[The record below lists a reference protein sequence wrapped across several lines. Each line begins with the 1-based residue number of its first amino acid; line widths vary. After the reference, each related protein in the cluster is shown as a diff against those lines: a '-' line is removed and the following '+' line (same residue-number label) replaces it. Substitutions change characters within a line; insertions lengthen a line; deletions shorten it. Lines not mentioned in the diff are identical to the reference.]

1 MLRHLTILITAF
13 AALITPLAADPP
25 QDPAPPAAASLPA
38 PRVVLLRDSLK
49 RRADLQAQLAVL
61 QKALAASPEPVA
73 EENARLEREAAA
85 ILESLESLES
95 SLRLEITG
103 VQDSETST
111 DKEVDLEKQL
121 RQVVRPALDFL
132 DDIMK
137 QPRELDELRRSI
149 TRRDREIPQIERALT
164 GLDATMAEVAQ
175 DPDSTANSE
184 LHRKLDDL
192 AAEYRRELDSRKA
205 ERTSLQRRLDDV
217 MSQRKGFGHYAA
229 RLWSRY
235 VLERLLNLLLA
246 ILAFGGV
253 LASLMWLHR
262 WFGRRGFRR
271 RFGISA
277 LLARVGDVC
286 YYTLAALAALAA
298 GFLVLWASGDWLLL
312 TLGMLMVAGLVLL
325 SRRTLPHFY
334 SQARLMLNLGPIREG
349 ERVTL
354 RGLPWLVKR
363 LHFHCEL
370 VNPSLTGGTLHLPL
384 SELENI
390 SSRAFSPRERW
401 FPTEEG
407 DWVELSDGTVGKVVL
422 QSPESVQILPVGGS
436 FRTFPATDF
445 LARSP
450 RNLSHN
456 FRVLTRFLLDLR
468 HAPDATT
475 TIPLAIEAAVRD
487 AVSTLLPPDQL
498 LHLKADLSEVS
509 PSGIEFLITADFAGA
524 AAPHFS
530 ILPRV
535 LRSACATAAFH
546 HNWTIPFRQIV
557 IVPGSTELDA
567 ATAPA

>member
-1 MLRHLTILITAF
+1 MLR
-13 AALITPLAADPP
+13 ALSALVVSAVALAGSLSLAPA
-25 QDPAPPAAASLPA
+25 QAPAPPNTTTASLPA

-49 RRADLQAQLAVL
+49 RRAELQAQLAVL
-61 QKALAASPEPVA
+61 QKGLAATPEPIP
-73 EENARLEREAAA
+73 EEKARLEREAAA

-164 GLDATMAEVAQ
+164 GLDTTMAEVAQ
-175 DPDSTANSE
+175 DPDSAANSE
-184 LHRKLDDL
+184 LHRKLDEL
-192 AAEYRRELDSRKA
+192 ASEYRRELDSRKA
-205 ERTSLQRRLDDV
+205 ERISLQRRLDDV

-246 ILAFGGV
+246 ILAFAGV

-262 WFGRRGFRR
+262 WLGRRGFRR

-277 LLARVGDVC
+277 LLARVGDVFF
-286 YYTLAALAALAA
+286 YTLAALAALAA

-334 SQARLMLNLGPIREG
+334 SQARLMLNLGPVREG

-363 LHFHCEL
+363 LHFQCEL

-384 SELENI
+384 SELGDI

-407 DWVELSDGTVGKVVL
+407 DWVELSDGTVGKVIL
-422 QSPESVQILPVGGS
+422 QSPEAVQLLPVGGS

-456 FRVLTRFLLDLR
+456 FRVLSRFLLDLR

-475 TIPLAIEAAVRD
+475 SIPLALESAVRD
-487 AVSTLLPPDQL
+487 AVATLLPPEQL

-509 PSGIEFLITADFAGA
+509 PAGIEFLITADFTGA

-546 HNWTIPFRQIV
+546 HHWTIPYRQVV
-557 IVPGSTELDA
+557 IVPGSESGTLDRG
-567 ATAPA
+567 